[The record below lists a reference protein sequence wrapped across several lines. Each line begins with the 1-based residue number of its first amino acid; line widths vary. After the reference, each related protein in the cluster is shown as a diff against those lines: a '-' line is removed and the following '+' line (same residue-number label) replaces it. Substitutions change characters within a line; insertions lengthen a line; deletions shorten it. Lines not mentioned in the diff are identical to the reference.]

1 MIKEAQTIHL
11 FRQEHDDD
19 IADCV
24 RYFNLERSNAAA
36 LGTLPQGDHL
46 LKIGTH
52 KEIRVQHRRTARETA
67 FTATDSA
74 MLPPPPPRGNA
85 RGRAADVPA

>member
-24 RYFNLERSNAAA
+24 RTFNLEASNADA
-36 LGTLPQGDHL
+36 LATLPQGDHL
-46 LKIGTH
+46 LKVGNH
-52 KEIRVQHRRTARETA
+52 REIRVRHVRTAREAA
-67 FTATDSA
+67 FTNTDSG
-74 MLPPPPPRGNA
+74 MLVA
-85 RGRAADVPA
+85 KETST